1 MISVLQK
8 PKLLCTI
15 AILCFMQ
22 MTAIVSKAY
31 AKSGSLFIPISVGE
45 QFIVIPRPIDAN
57 EYSAKIIQDDQGRLL
72 TWSTIL
78 GAEKYAIQVLNENGQ
93 WENLQY
99 TNDNSIRLDDRFNDF
114 AQVRVAACYSGSCSL
129 VASGSVIQNI
139 FDTHYADL
147 TTSVPNN
154 ASYISPSAP
163 HVDNTG
169 TIKGSAAVS
178 GGGATY
184 SIPIELTA
192 GRAGMQPKVSL
203 NYSSRSGG
211 GLAGKGWSLSAGSS
225 ITRCAATYAQEGYS
239 RNPQYSNS
247 DRLCLNGQ
255 KLVLVSGQYGQ
266 SGAQY
271 RTEMDSF
278 ALITQSGALN
288 SSYSFFSVKYKNGH
302 VSAFGASSNSRDIR
316 SQNKGPY
323 AWLIDYTRDATNNN
337 YIHYDYVEY
346 GNNEKLLDKINYT
359 GNSSSSEGI
368 HNIHFEY
375 EQASDPTTKYH
386 HGMSYENTQRLKRIT
401 TKHGTLQTREYTLAY
416 NTSKAS
422 GLDLLAS
429 VELCYGTT
437 GGYCLPK
444 TTFDWADQ
452 ATKVRGTFV
461 NINAGKSIAS
471 VLPNGDRNGDGAR
484 DWPGFYIDAEGN
496 TTSNTHPL
504 TDCEFSGTSGE
515 KVNCNSQ
522 TTDYNLDGLTDDIGF
537 DPGSSGSMKK
547 LVIHR
552 SNTNG
557 TSTKINTYVEIPQL
571 SSFLH
576 VGDMNGDSLPDL
588 VIYEKTTSYSAD
600 SINFYYHT
608 GNFSSPYSSSYKK
621 KLFSVNKR
629 ANTTTPSESY
639 ALGGDFDGNGIP
651 DFYRVSHGVNDQG
664 QGRLASIQL
673 MNTDGKVLT
682 SYSKTINWDDESD
695 YIYRYENA
703 WGRFYR
709 FADLN
714 GDGLKDWFGWYKPRT
729 NGSKL
734 FVRYSTGSGSF
745 TAPVYTGTSVYS
757 RTFIFEERFGFGG
770 DRESIKSAKIPKYGD
785 AIKVADIDAD
795 GKEELLIPGGIKVR
809 GCHNVSHYEYRG
821 KNVTELCGE
830 EIYTETVP
838 SGEGRIK
845 SVAGSYD
852 RSIYSFSKLELQNG
866 RFVKSSTDF
875 IGSVYQS
882 AMVDAQGDGLPDL
895 VFNYGCERG
904 PSGSNCRFLDSTP
917 IGYAQGKVNVS
928 RNYGTGSGTNGSRYR
943 PLDLLN
949 SVTNGEGLK
958 SEWQYRPLS
967 SSTSTGINGLSKLYQ
982 SDRNITKGY
991 QNFTSSMYVV
1001 NEFKQDN
1008 GIRGDFV
1015 RRYAYRGA
1023 LFNNQGRGF
1032 TGFRS
1037 IIEADI
1043 TKGLITQSDFR
1054 QHFPYSGKLK
1064 RKATFALS
1072 EYPKNGS
1079 PLNPIEDRAISQT
1092 ETSWMDNANH
1102 SISNVY
1108 SIYANSNYQVTR
1120 DLDTKNILVEKRTK
1134 VLSIDRNGNI
1144 VKSEQSLEDSTG
1156 LVKTTTENRF
1166 EANTSDWWLN
1176 ILKSSTVTKEA
1187 VSGRSAND
1195 PYRQYGGSEKP
1206 LDSRTTIT
1214 TSYSNYNSARKAGR
1228 VVVSGSVGAGH
1239 QTDFQFNNYGLPT
1252 KITKTARVYND
1263 AKWSDQS
1270 RTENISYTLNG
1281 TSAHE
1286 TGYYVFDV
1294 TNAKGHLT
1302 RTITDPKTG
1311 LPKAVHKQVNSADYL
1326 TTEFTYDNY
1335 LRPYSQKVEGSPT
1348 VYTAVQRAGNFAPRD
1363 AVKQVKTVAAGAP
1376 EQLAFIDKLG
1386 RTIRTMVMGQ
1396 DGDWIFTD
1404 ATFNTKGYPLF
1415 ESQPYKWGQTKYGV
1429 RYGNYDVLGRVD
1441 RKVTDQQCG
1450 PFSSGTM
1457 TAEYTYS
1464 GFKTDINVSESCYNI
1479 ILGEMSRSYNGQNQ
1493 LVETVDA
1500 LGGRTRY
1507 AYNGQGLPIVIRDAN
1522 GFNIL
1527 AKYDAF
1533 GNKLRVLDP
1542 NQGSTNFVY
1551 NGFSEVQRETRGN
1564 SKSVHYNVDI
1574 LGRVVKRSA
1583 TGESSY
1589 NYTFDTHS
1597 YGQLSNSA
1605 GNGVAHSYVYDNF
1618 GRPISHTVSG
1628 DNHSFTTKTF
1638 YDANYGRIKG
1648 MRYPNNLTLEYI
1660 YDDKGYQ
1667 TEIKNQA
1674 SGYRFQQVTARD
1686 VFGAIQSQ
1694 TLGNGLKTN
1703 TYYSRQTGQMVEHYT
1718 HKNNTNLLTI
1728 QYTAYDGFGNLKSMS
1743 VASGSIADRHEYDET
1758 YQYDHLHRLTSNQI
1772 QGYTTISYGY
1782 DAVGN
1787 ITNKSDYAS
1796 TYNYTTHLSGHSG
1809 GGANAVKKVHKNGR
1823 WVGFSYDG
1831 RGNMVK
1837 GDGLSAASYN
1847 AMDKPTRITKNG
1859 ITADFVYGPD
1869 HMRFKQTQSGK
1880 ATYYAG
1886 KHYEIDVEGGKTTT
1900 RAYIGDVAVISTKSG
1915 SSPYIRYLHKDRLGS
1930 ARLITNANGYV
1941 ITERNFDPFGKPRAA
1956 SGALKFTAKLDDIK
1970 SAKTNR
1976 GFTDH
1981 EHLDELHLIHMNGRI
1996 YDYNLGRFMSV
2007 DPIIQSPGNSQS
2019 VNPYSY
2025 IMNNPLGGTDPTGY
2039 SSACQSKG
2047 TRQKSEPTPGCSNV
2061 MNYDVG
2067 DVKNIEVYKDGSIK
2081 VNFNNGTDQ
2090 SFANVTTIKS
2100 IPAGGGITSIGGQ
2113 QAQAKQAGSSAIQND
2128 IYTKSKSSLMEGAKD
2143 LGVNM
2148 SSMEEGVKARW
2159 GNISVDENNNT
2170 SASIICGKSCQDE
2183 AKQREIG
2190 RDLADAD
2197 LSMLQMRMNYQSM
2210 QSDVTR
2216 AFTYSAIGF
2225 GGSGLAI
2232 RALVRGHMAW
2242 SAATVTQR
2250 DVALQMLGESLGVFN
2265 GTVPSINTPP
2275 SFYFSPAAGYIMPA
2289 SKVLLYEFR
2298 MKTRGA
2304 LGGKPKIKINP
2315 KTGKIKI

>member
-15 AILCFMQ
+15 AMLCFMQ
-22 MTAIVSKAY
+22 MTAIASKAY
-31 AKSGSLFIPISVGE
+31 AKSGSLFIPIGVGE

-57 EYSAKIIQDDQGRLL
+57 EYKAKIIQDNHGRLL
-72 TWSTIL
+72 TWSADL
-78 GAEKYAIQVLNENGQ
+78 GAEKYAIQVLNDNGQ
-93 WENLQY
+93 WETLLY
-99 TNDNSIRLDDRFNDF
+99 TTGNSIRLDDRFNDF
-114 AQVRVAACYSGSCSL
+114 AQVRVAACYSSSCSL
-129 VASGSVIQNI
+129 VASGSVVQNI
-139 FDTHYADL
+139 FDTQYADL
-147 TTSVPNN
+147 TTSAPNN

-163 HVDNTG
+163 HVDNVG

-178 GGGATY
+178 GGGASY
-184 SIPIELTA
+184 SMPIELTA
-192 GRAGMQPKVSL
+192 GRAGMQPSVSL

-211 GLAGKGWSLSAGSS
+211 GLAGKGWSLSAGSA

-239 RNPQYSNS
+239 ENPQYDND

-255 KLVLVSGQYGQ
+255 KLILISGRYGQ
-266 SGAQY
+266 HGAKY

-278 ALITQSGALN
+278 ALVTQSGALN
-288 SSYSFFSVKYKNGH
+288 STNSFFSVKYKNGH

-316 SQNKGPY
+316 SQHKGPY
-323 AWLIDYTRDATNNN
+323 AWLIDYTRDATNKNF
-337 YIHYDYVEY
+337 IHYNYVEY
-346 GNNEKLLDKINYT
+346 GNNELLLDKINYT
-359 GNSSSSEGI
+359 GNSKSHEGI

-375 EQASDPTTKYH
+375 EHSGDPTTKYL
-386 HGMSYENTQRLKRIT
+386 HGISYDNTQRLKRII
-401 TKHGTLQTREYTLAY
+401 TKHNTHQTREYTLAY
-416 NTSKAS
+416 KTSLAS
-422 GLDLLAS
+422 GSDLLAS

-437 GGYCLPK
+437 GSNCLPK

-452 ATKVRGTFV
+452 ATKVKGTFV
-461 NINAGKSIAS
+461 DINAGKSISA

-496 TTSNTHPL
+496 TTRNTHPM
-504 TDCEFSGTSGE
+504 TDCEFSGTSGS

-522 TTDYNLDGLTDDIGF
+522 TADFNLDGLTDDF
-537 DPGSSGSMKK
+537 DFVPGSSGSKKK
-547 LVIHR
+547 LVIYR
-552 SNTNG
+552 SNKNG
-557 TSTKINTYVEIPQL
+557 TSTKINTNIEIPQL

-600 SINFYYHT
+600 SINFYYHS
-608 GNFSSPYSSSYKK
+608 GNFGSPYSSSYKQE
-621 KLFSVNKR
+621 LFKVNKR
-629 ANTTTPSESY
+629 LNTATPSESY

-651 DFYRVSHGVNDQG
+651 DFYRVSHGTNDKG
-664 QGRLASIQL
+664 QGALTSIQL
-673 MNTDGKVLT
+673 MSANGRLL
-682 SYSKTINWDDESD
+682 SSFPKTVNLGDESD
-695 YIYRYENA
+695 YIHRHENA
-703 WGRFYR
+703 WARFYR

-714 GDGLKDWFGWYKPRT
+714 GDGLKDWFGWYKPKT

-734 FVRYSTGSGSF
+734 YVRYSTGGGSF
-745 TAPVYTGTSVYS
+745 SAPVYTGTNLHS

-770 DRESIKSAKIPKYGD
+770 DRESIRSAIIPKYGD

-795 GKEELLIPGGIKVR
+795 GKEELLMPSGIKVR
-809 GCHNVSHYEYRG
+809 GCHNVSHFEFRG
-821 KNVTELCGE
+821 SSVTELCGE

-838 SGEGRIK
+838 SGNGRIK

-852 RSIYSFSKLELQNG
+852 RSIYSFVKLELKDGN
-866 RFVKSSTDF
+866 FVRSSTDF
-875 IGSVYQS
+875 IGSIYQS

-904 PSGSNCRFLDSTP
+904 SSSSNCRFLDRTP
-917 IGYAQGKVNVS
+917 TGYAEGKVNIS

-943 PLDLLN
+943 PVDLLN

-967 SSTSTGINGLSKLYQ
+967 SSVSTGITGLSKLYQ
-982 SDRNITKGY
+982 SDTATVKGY

-1079 PLNPIEDRAISQT
+1079 ALNSVENQAISQS
-1092 ETSWMDNANH
+1092 ETSWADNSNH
-1102 SISNVY
+1102 KVSGVY
-1108 SIYANSNYQVTR
+1108 NIYANSSYEVTR
-1120 DLDTKNILVEKRTK
+1120 DLDTKNVLVEKRTT
-1134 VLSIDRNGNI
+1134 VLSIDAYGNI
-1144 VKSEQSLEDSTG
+1144 IKSEQTLDDNTG
-1156 LVKTTTENRF
+1156 VVKTITENTYQNN
-1166 EANTSDWWLN
+1166 ASNWWINKLVT
-1176 ILKSSTVTKEA
+1176 STVTKEF
-1187 VSGRSAND
+1187 VSSRSSND
-1195 PYRQYGGSEKP
+1195 PYYQYRGSEKP
-1206 LDSRTTIT
+1206 LDSTTRIT
-1214 TSYSNYNSARKAGR
+1214 TNYSNFNNARKAEK
-1228 VVVSGSVGAGH
+1228 VVVSASSGEGH
-1239 QTDFQFNNYGLPT
+1239 QTEYQFNSYGLPT
-1252 KITKTARVYND
+1252 RTTKTARVYND
-1263 AKWSDQS
+1263 ARWTNQS
-1270 RTENISYTLNG
+1270 RSESISYTLNG
-1281 TSAHE
+1281 GSASAS
-1286 TGYYVFDV
+1286 GYYVYEMV
-1294 TNAKGHLT
+1294 NAKGHKT
-1302 RTITDPKTG
+1302 RIITDPKTG
-1311 LPKAVHKQVNSADYL
+1311 LKKEVHKQVNSTNYL
-1326 TTEFTYDNY
+1326 TKNFGYDNY
-1335 LRPYSQKVEGSPT
+1335 LRPYSQKIAGSPT
-1348 VYTAVQRAGNFAPRD
+1348 LYTAVQRAGNFAPSN
-1363 AVKQVKTVAAGAP
+1363 AVKQIKTVAAGAP
-1376 EQLAFIDKLG
+1376 EQVVFIDKLG
-1386 RTIRTMVMGQ
+1386 RTIRTMIMGQ
-1396 DGDWIFTD
+1396 DNAWIMTD
-1404 ATFNTKGYPLF
+1404 TTFNAKGYPLF
-1415 ESQPYKWGQTKYGV
+1415 ESQPYKSGLTKYGV
-1429 RYGNYDVLGRVD
+1429 HYENYDVLGRVD
-1441 RKVTDQQCG
+1441 RKVTDQQCS
-1450 PFSSGTM
+1450 PFASGTM
-1457 TAEYTYS
+1457 TAQYTYN
-1464 GFKTDINVSESCYNI
+1464 GFKTNINVSESCYNI
-1479 ILGEMSRSYNGQNQ
+1479 HLGEMSRSYNGLNQ
-1493 LVETVDA
+1493 LIETVDA

-1533 GNKLRVLDP
+1533 GNKLRVVDP

-1551 NGFSEVQRETRGN
+1551 NGFGEVQRETRGN
-1564 SKSVHYNVDI
+1564 SKSVHYNVDV
-1574 LGRVVKRSA
+1574 LGRIIKRNA

-1589 NYTFDTHS
+1589 SYTFDTRS
-1597 YGQLSNSA
+1597 YGQLSSSV
-1605 GNGVAHSYVYDNF
+1605 GNGVTHSYLYDNV

-1667 TEIKNQA
+1667 TETKNKA

-1718 HKNNTNLLTI
+1718 HKNNTNLLSI
-1728 QYTAYDGFGNLKSMS
+1728 QYTAYDGFGNLKGMS
-1743 VASGSIADRHEYDET
+1743 VASGSIADRNEYDET
-1758 YQYDHLHRLTSNQI
+1758 YQYDHLHRLKSNQI
-1772 QGYTTISYGY
+1772 QGYTTISYAY

-1787 ITNKSDYAS
+1787 ITKKSDYAS
-1796 TYNYTTHLSGHSG
+1796 TYNYTTRLSGHSG
-1809 GGANAVKKVHKNGR
+1809 GGANAVKQVNKNGR

-1831 RGNMVK
+1831 RGNMIR
-1837 GDGLSAASYN
+1837 GDGLSAATYN
-1847 AMDKPTRITKNG
+1847 AMDKPTRITKHG

-1869 HMRFKQTQSGK
+1869 HMRFKQVQSGK
-1880 ATYYAG
+1880 TTYYAG
-1886 KHYEIDVEGGKTTT
+1886 KHYEIDVEGNKTTT

-1941 ITERNFDPFGKPRAA
+1941 ISERNFDPFGKPRAA

-1981 EHLDELHLIHMNGRI
+1981 EHLDALQLIHMNGRV

-2047 TRQKSEPTPGCSNV
+2047 TRAKSEPTPGCANAMSYEVGDKDKFFVDGGNLIV
-2061 MNYDVG
+2061 DVG
-2067 DVKNIEVYKDGSIK
+2067 GKGENFIK
-2081 VNFNNGTDQ
+2081 VDTMKRSGANGVVQNIDLIKGTVTFDIGSQESNNHSLPNSPMRNGHKVRQRDGTVFTPSKENGVLSVDADGVPKFDKNHDDYHEYYLNNSCSKAIPGCTLERVRQ
-2090 SFANVTTIKS
+2090 GLVRYPAPGANGKS
-2100 IPAGGGITSIGGQ
+2100 ATQDEQIGY
-2113 QAQAKQAGSSAIQND
+2113 A
-2128 IYTKSKSSLMEGAKD
+2128 
-2143 LGVNM
+2143 LGV
-2148 SSMEEGVKARW
+2148 G
-2159 GNISVDENNNT
+2159 
-2170 SASIICGKSCQDE
+2170 
-2183 AKQREIG
+2183 
-2190 RDLADAD
+2190 
-2197 LSMLQMRMNYQSM
+2197 
-2210 QSDVTR
+2210 
-2216 AFTYSAIGF
+2216 
-2225 GGSGLAI
+2225 
-2232 RALVRGHMAW
+2232 LVRHEI
-2242 SAATVTQR
+2242 SK
-2250 DVALQMLGESLGVFN
+2250 N
-2265 GTVPSINTPP
+2265 GTVINVTLPP
-2275 SFYFSPAAGYIMPA
+2275 NESGIFRHILAPGIVRRWVSEDRNNVYIHTYGVGTGPFA
-2289 SKVLLYEFR
+2289 TLNEGLKNVVWYPVD
-2298 MKTRGA
+2298 TGA
-2304 LGGKPKIKINP
+2304 FDWA
-2315 KTGKIKI
+2315 TGPNR